1 MILVSVHQFESR
13 IVEYE
18 RENLKSV
25 LLLREHCESSFFQA
39 RRAIQRLLCFREL
52 QV

>member
-1 MILVSVHQFESR
+1 MILVSVHKFESR

-25 LLLREHCESSFFQA
+25 LPLKELCES
-39 RRAIQRLLCFREL
+39 
-52 QV
+52 